1 MNLDTQLLRTFVYV
15 VDEGSFAEAANRLHL
30 TPSAISGQIK
40 RLERATGKRL
50 LARTTR
56 SLRLTGEG
64 ELLYGYART
73 IVGLEQEAL
82 ARLRGGVAAGR
93 VRIGATEDFA
103 GTWLPRLLRE
113 FRRQHPET
121 VIELRVGLTVE
132 LLQQME
138 RNRLDL
144 VFGKGCASAEAAGE
158 LLWEEQLVWA
168 FSSTA
173 PFDEAASV
181 PLAAFPDNCVYRQA
195 ATEALGAARRSWH
208 LVMESSSMA
217 GCLGAAACGLAVTVV
232 AQSQLREGLRA
243 LGVAEGMPKL
253 PGARFYAF
261 SRNAGDAT
269 LAIIQAVR
277 DASHRR
283 FTAGI
288 PG

>member
-1 MNLDTQLLRTFVYV
+1 MNLDTQLLRSFVCV
-15 VDEGSFAEAANRLHL
+15 VDAGSFAEAAARLHL

-40 RLERATGKRL
+40 RLETATGKRL
-50 LARTTR
+50 LERTTR
-56 SLRLTGEG
+56 SQRLTGDG

-82 ARLRGGVAAGR
+82 ARLNGGAPAGR

-132 LLQQME
+132 LLRQME
-138 RNRLDL
+138 RKRLDL
-144 VFGKGCASAEAAGE
+144 VFGKGCASADAAGE

-168 FSSTA
+168 FASEA
-173 PFDEAASV
+173 HLDKAASV
-181 PLAAFPDNCVYRQA
+181 PLAAFPDHCVYRTA
-195 ATEALGAARRSWH
+195 AAEALGAARRAWH
-208 LVMESSSMA
+208 IVMESSSMA

-243 LGVAEGMPKL
+243 LGAAEGMPKL
-253 PGARFYAF
+253 PGVRFYAF
-261 SRNAGDAT
+261 SRSADGAA
-269 LAIIQAVR
+269 LAIVQAVR
-277 DASHRR
+277 NASRRR
-283 FTAGI
+283 FAAVVTG
-288 PG
+288 